1 MESGRG
7 KAIQAGVRIGAAAA
21 GGWLGTVLGPEAGPA
36 VAETISEAGV
46 AAVAFLDDRKSDRV
60 SRTLIEISDEA
71 ATRIAAGEK
80 VRAEIADPESD
91 DATAL
96 FEAVIEAAAQSVED
110 RKRAVIANVYASIA
124 FDPSIT
130 IADALLYIERIRAC
144 SWRQLVALQFLQAG
158 ERAQERE
165 RIVAARQDGDIDIA
179 PALSAEF
186 SELGLTL
193 ELIGTGIPGG
203 RISNP
208 STTFGGG
215 QLTTQSVAAMTPTAV
230 GRELIRLGKLE
241 DEVGE
246 DELDALG
253 RAIVDTRPGPN

>member
-21 GGWLGTVLGPEAGPA
+21 GGWLSTVLGPEAGPA

-130 IADALLYIERIRAC
+130 IVDALLYIERIRAC
-144 SWRQLVALQFLQAG
+144 SCASSSRSNFCKQGTESKNASASSRRVK
-158 ERAQERE
+158 RA
-165 RIVAARQDGDIDIA
+165 
-179 PALSAEF
+179 
-186 SELGLTL
+186 T
-193 ELIGTGIPGG
+193 
-203 RISNP
+203 
-208 STTFGGG
+208 ST
-215 QLTTQSVAAMTPTAV
+215 SP
-230 GRELIRLGKLE
+230 RL
-241 DEVGE
+241 
-246 DELDALG
+246 
-253 RAIVDTRPGPN
+253 

>member
-21 GGWLGTVLGPEAGPA
+21 GGWLSTVLGPEAGPA

-46 AAVAFLDDRKSDRV
+46 AAVAFLDDRKSGRI

-80 VRAEIADPESD
+80 VRAE
-91 DATAL
+91 
-96 FEAVIEAAAQSVED
+96 
-110 RKRAVIANVYASIA
+110 
-124 FDPSIT
+124 

-165 RIVAARQDGDIDIA
+165 RIVAAGQEGDIDIA

-215 QLTTQSVAAMTPTAV
+215 QPTTQSVAAMTPTAV

-253 RAIVDTRPGPN
+253 RAIADTRPGPN

>member
-1 MESGRG
+1 MESDRE
-7 KAIQAGVRIGAAAA
+7 KVIEAGVRIGSAAA
-21 GGWLGTVLGPEAGPA
+21 GGWLSTVLGPEAGPA
-36 VAETISEAGV
+36 IAETISEAGI
-46 AAVAFLDDRKSDRV
+46 AAVAFLGDRKSERI
-60 SRTLIEISDEA
+60 SQTLIDISDEA
-71 ATRIAAGEK
+71 AKRLAAGET
-80 VRAEIADPESD
+80 VRSDIADPEND
-91 DATAL
+91 GALAL

-110 RKRAVIANVYASIA
+110 RKCAVIANVYASIA
-124 FDPSIT
+124 FEPSISVS
-130 IADALLYIERIRAC
+130 DALLYIERIRAC

-158 ERAQERE
+158 NRDQERN
-165 RIVAARQDGDIDIA
+165 RIVAAGQEGDIDIA

-193 ELIGTGIPGG
+193 ELIGSGIPGG

-241 DEVGE
+241 EEVAE
-246 DELDALG
+246 DELDMLG
-253 RAIVDTRPGPN
+253 RDLANTRPGPN

>member
-1 MESGRG
+1 MESGKE
-7 KAIQAGVRIGAAAA
+7 KAVRAGVRIGAAAA
-21 GGWLGTVLGPEAGPA
+21 SGWLSTVLGPEAGPA

-46 AAVAFLDDRKSDRV
+46 AAVGFLSDRKGKRV

-71 ATRIAAGEK
+71 ATRIAAGEE
-80 VRAEIADPESD
+80 VRTEIADPESD

-110 RKRAVIANVYASIA
+110 RKCAVIANVYASIA

-130 IADALLYIERIRAC
+130 IADALLHIERIRAC

-158 ERAQERE
+158 GRVQERE
-165 RIVAARQDGDIDIA
+165 RIVAAGQEDNIDIA

-193 ELIGTGIPGG
+193 ELIGTGIPGR

-208 STTFGGG
+208 LTTFGGG

-253 RAIVDTRPGPN
+253 RAIADTRPDPN

>member
-1 MESGRG
+1 MESGKE
-7 KAIQAGVRIGAAAA
+7 KAVQAGVRIGAAAA
-21 GGWLGTVLGPEAGPA
+21 GGWLSTVLGPEAGPA

-46 AAVAFLDDRKSDRV
+46 AAVGFLGDRKGKRV

-71 ATRIAAGEK
+71 ATRIAAGEE
-80 VRAEIADPESD
+80 VRTEIADPESD

-110 RKRAVIANVYASIA
+110 RKCAVIANVYASIA
-124 FDPSIT
+124 FDSSIT

-158 ERAQERE
+158 GRVQERE
-165 RIVAARQDGDIDIA
+165 RIVAAGQEGDIDIA

-253 RAIVDTRPGPN
+253 RAIADTRPGLN